1 MRPCIRA
8 VRDIKHPILQL
19 YRATSSQ
26 QEKETKEKTA
36 TVIEVDT
43 DVSSVH
49 FISFQLSQRCLDTA
63 EAWLRLR

>member
-1 MRPCIRA
+1 MRTCIRE

-26 QEKETKEKTA
+26 WEKETKEKPA
-36 TVIEVDT
+36 TVLKVDT

-49 FISFQLSQRCLDTA
+49 FISFQPSQRCLDTG